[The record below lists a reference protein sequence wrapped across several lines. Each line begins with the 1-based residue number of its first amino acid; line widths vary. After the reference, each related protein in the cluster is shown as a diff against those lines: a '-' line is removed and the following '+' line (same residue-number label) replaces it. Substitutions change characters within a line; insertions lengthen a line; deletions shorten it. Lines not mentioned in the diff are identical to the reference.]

1 MKIKI
6 TIPNSIVDKLK
17 SLNLKDNEIIEVYQ
31 EYLAFMLQ
39 ADAWDS
45 DGLTEFLFWL
55 EHQENLLNEYKEHN

>member
-6 TIPNSIVDKLK
+6 RIPQSVVDKLK
-17 SLNLKDNEIIEVYQ
+17 ELKLTDEEVVEVYK

-45 DGLTEFLFWL
+45 DGITEFLFWL
-55 EHQENLLNEYKEHN
+55 EHQENLLEEYKK

>member
-1 MKIKI
+1 MKIEI
-6 TIPNSIVDKLK
+6 TIPLCVVDKLK

-39 ADAWDS
+39 ADAWDT

-55 EHQENLLNEYKEHN
+55 EHNEALLQEYK

>member
-1 MKIKI
+1 MKIEI
-6 TIPNSIVDKLK
+6 TIPQRVVDKLK

-39 ADAWDS
+39 ADTWDT

-55 EHQENLLNEYKEHN
+55 EHNEALLQEYK

>member
-1 MKIKI
+1 MKIEI
-6 TIPNSIVDKLK
+6 TIPQSVVDKLK
-17 SLNLKDNEIIEVYQ
+17 EHNLKDNEIIEVYQ

-55 EHQENLLNEYKEHN
+55 EHQENLLKEYKDHN

>member
-55 EHQENLLNEYKEHN
+55 EHQENLLKEYK

>member
-1 MKIKI
+1 MKIEI
-6 TIPNSIVDKLK
+6 TIPQSVVDKLK

-39 ADAWDS
+39 ADAWDT

-55 EHQENLLNEYKEHN
+55 EHNEALLQEYK